1 MKLERLDDVDR
12 AFVHVDYE
20 TQHAPEHKKASL
32 PSRAHTLS
40 STREHYNPTS
50 PPAAFAVGALAALH
64 RRSSRCLTAASLS
77 RTIPSR
83 QAAIAW
89 Q

>member
-1 MKLERLDDVDR
+1 MKLERLEDVDR

-20 TQHAPEHKKASL
+20 TQHAPEHKKVGV
-32 PSRAHTLS
+32 PSSAHTLP
-40 STREHYNPTS
+40 STHEHYNPTS

-64 RRSSRCLTAASLS
+64 RRSSRCLTAASFS

-83 QAAIAW
+83 QAAIAR